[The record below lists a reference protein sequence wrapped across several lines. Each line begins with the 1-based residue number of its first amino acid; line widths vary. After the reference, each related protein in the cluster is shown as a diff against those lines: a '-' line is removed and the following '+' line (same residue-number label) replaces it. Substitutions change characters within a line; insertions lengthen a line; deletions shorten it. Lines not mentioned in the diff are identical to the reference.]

1 MVEDLLGED
10 GPCVQRQHEGKQECS
25 RHGVI
30 FPKGRLYHLFQP
42 RRLGMEVVSG
52 LVSNAACM
60 TRVSLELLQAGPE
73 VTNSPGDP
81 TSSLCDCGGARSSR
95 RLHKLTGVADL

>member
-1 MVEDLLGED
+1 MVGDLLGEE
-10 GPCVQRQHEGKQECS
+10 GPCAQRQHEGKQECS
-25 RHGVI
+25 RHRVV

-42 RRLGMEVVSG
+42 RRMEVVSG

-81 TSSLCDCGGARSSR
+81 TSSLYDYDGARSSR